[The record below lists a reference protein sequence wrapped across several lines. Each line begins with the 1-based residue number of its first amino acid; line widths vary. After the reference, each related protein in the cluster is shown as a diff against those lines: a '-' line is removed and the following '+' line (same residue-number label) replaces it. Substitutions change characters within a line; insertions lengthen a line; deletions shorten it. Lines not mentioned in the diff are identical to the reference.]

1 MLNVDT
7 IKNGLV
13 IDHICA
19 GYGAKIFRWLGL
31 ENTNFPSALVMNVN
45 SKTMGKKDIIKV
57 DGLMNIDF
65 SVLGFIDPN
74 ITVNVIKEEKTIKK
88 IKMELPNSVEN
99 VIKCKN
105 PRCITTTE
113 HYVPQVF
120 KLVDKDKALY
130 CCEYCDAIYKA
141 GPQAETVNL
150 FE

>member
-19 GYGAKIFRWLGL
+19 GTGPKIFHWLGL
-31 ENTNFPSALVMNVN
+31 EKAKFTAALVMNVP

-57 DGLMNIDF
+57 DNIINFDF

-74 ITVNVIKEEKTIKK
+74 ITVNIIKDEKIIKK
-88 IKMELPNSVEN
+88 IKTELPSCVEN
-99 VIKCKN
+99 VRKCKN
-105 PRCITTTE
+105 PRCITATE
-113 HYVPQVF
+113 HYVPQRF
-120 KLVDKDKALY
+120 LLVDKEKALY
-130 CCEYCDAIYKA
+130 RCEYCDSLYKA
-141 GPQAETVNL
+141 GPQGEVEDL